1 MNSSIIIYMQGENLK
16 QISYTKLLG
25 EIIKS
30 HRKRTNKSIYLISAE
45 SSIAKSSWR
54 ELELGLRKDI
64 NLSTF
69 CKIAEGINIP
79 PHKLLKEL
87 SEKLGKDF
95 SFTDIEI

>member
-1 MNSSIIIYMQGENLK
+1 MQQGNNVDKSYMNIF
-16 QISYTKLLG
+16 G

-30 HRKRTNKSIYLISAE
+30 HRKNSNKSMYLISAE

-54 ELELGLRKDI
+54 DLELGNRNDI

-69 CKIAEGINIP
+69 CKIAEGLDIP

-87 SEKLGKDF
+87 TDKLGKDF
-95 SFTDIEI
+95 SFTDLN